1 MITTTGNNLQDLYS
15 AVLNLDRQLEQA
27 REIAGRLLK
36 DAEYTGDPAAQ
47 GSVAVTIDSFAEF
60 TEFLAQTEQMLKDW

>member
-1 MITTTGNNLQDLYS
+1 MITTTSNNLQDLYS

-27 REIAGRLLK
+27 REIAGR
-36 DAEYTGDPAAQ
+36 AQ

-60 TEFLAQTEQMLKDW
+60 TEFLAQTMRMLKDW

>member
-1 MITTTGNNLQDLYS
+1 MTNTTGNYLEDLYS

-60 TEFLAQTEQMLKDW
+60 TEFLAQTEQLLKDW